1 MSGQKCSVRARVT
14 GPTSHP
20 TATEAELMRVNHV
33 AIQSVL
39 LDVYGKSLG
48 EARLTE
54 RSILTSFQ
62 KP

>member
-1 MSGQKCSVRARVT
+1 
-14 GPTSHP
+14 
-20 TATEAELMRVNHV
+20 MRVNHV